1 MRYLLHESDH
11 PISTDYYYECRKTTN
26 DHFPRVLAHTHDY
39 YEIYIY
45 LSGSVMLFIEDR
57 IYKVKRGDIIVIPP
71 YTIHQLLPTSEEQL
85 NDEYDR
91 TYMYITPA
99 YPPSGLMNTLY

>member
-57 IYKVKRGDIIVIPP
+57 IYKVKRGDIIVKLFLPIQF
-71 YTIHQLLPTSEEQL
+71 ISFFLLQKNS
-85 NDEYDR
+85 
-91 TYMYITPA
+91 
-99 YPPSGLMNTLY
+99 